1 MKCGK
6 TDRKAIKK
14 IRYMNQVSPWAT
26 LDYVTK
32 NMKTNYTY
40 LGIFTRVLMLGFKNL

>member
-1 MKCGK
+1 
-6 TDRKAIKK
+6 
-14 IRYMNQVSPWAT
+14 MNQVSPWAT

-40 LGIFTRVLMLGFKNL
+40 LRIYTGPPKQGLQLSVFFTEKVYLIYNFLI